1 MRTPEFRTAL
11 AAVVA
16 ASLVV
21 CDGTALANP
30 PFINMLYP
38 PPGVS
43 APREDPSAP
52 HALPTS
58 PAHAVACQESGAV
71 KLALTIGT
79 DGRVSDALVTSS
91 SGYGDLDAAASVGA
105 RSWRYLPAT
114 KDGEPIAVRVTT
126 TIFFAPETK
135 APDFQADCGTAG
147 MQAAVDAIAHGQ

>member
-1 MRTPEFRTAL
+1 MRTPEFPTVL
-11 AAVVA
+11 VAAVI

-21 CDGTALANP
+21 CAGAALANP

-38 PPGVS
+38 PPGVI

-52 HALPTS
+52 HALPTA
-58 PAHAVACQESGAV
+58 PAHAAACQESGAV

-79 DGRVSDALVTSS
+79 DGGVSEALVTSS
-91 SGYGDLDAAASVGA
+91 SGYADLDAAASVGA
-105 RSWRYLPAT
+105 RGWRYVPAT
-114 KDGEPIAVRVTT
+114 KDSSPIAVRITT
-126 TIFFAPETK
+126 TVFFAPDTK